1 MLQEAVLKIR
11 SDMENKEIIK
21 ELKCLNKI
29 IKDLFIFLLCREDY
43 TQGQIR
49 AVLGKVNNTRITQI
63 SSGLKK
69 ANLDK
74 LKKNKK
80 S

>member
-1 MLQEAVLKIR
+1 
-11 SDMENKEIIK
+11 MENKEIVK

-43 TQGQIR
+43 TQGRIR

-63 SSGLKK
+63 GSGIKSIRPNKDGKK
-69 ANLDK
+69 
-74 LKKNKK
+74 
-80 S
+80 